1 MIVQSENW
9 WLYRDVTRQTNNCS
23 VWSAFESV
31 LTLWWWIAHLR
42 RDNFCH
48 RNPDSC
54 TRTTAS
60 PRPQWLACSTLARW
74 VLRIRV
80 VSVHDGSVWQR
91 QLCHAAGR
99 SLYGLPLLGWD
110 LDAICGVI
118 TGTLDLE
125 SHRVSEIWGF
135 SMNKT
140 RFWDFYGSDIE
151 VHFTSSISKPNLYP
165 CPGANCNRLAL
176 KVMVA

>member
-31 LTLWWWIAHLR
+31 LSLWWWTAHLR
-42 RDNFCH
+42 RNNFCH
-48 RNPDSC
+48 RNTDSS

-125 SHRVSEIWGF
+125 SQ
-135 SMNKT
+135 
-140 RFWDFYGSDIE
+140 RFGDFLWIRHDFGIFMDLTLKFISPPPSLNQI
-151 VHFTSSISKPNLYP
+151 SIPV
-165 CPGANCNRLAL
+165 LAL
-176 KVMVA
+176 IAIDWH